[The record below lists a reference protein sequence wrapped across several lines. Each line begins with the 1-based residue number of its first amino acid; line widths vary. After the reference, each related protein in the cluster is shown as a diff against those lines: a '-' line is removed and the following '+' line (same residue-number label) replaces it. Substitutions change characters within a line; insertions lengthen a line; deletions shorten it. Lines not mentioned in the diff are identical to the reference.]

1 MMQPPETP
9 QPERGP
15 PTLDLAEF
23 DRPSWLA
30 DRERFRVLT
39 GASTEVM
46 DDLDAYF
53 ALLSL
58 WSGRMNLVGPSA
70 RQDFWI
76 RHTLDSAQL
85 LRLAPDA
92 NTYADLGAGAGFPG
106 LVLAIFLK
114 AKGSGQVVLVESMA
128 KRCLFLRTVST
139 ALNLPTEVHNARAE
153 SLNLSPV
160 DVVTARACAPL
171 PRLLQYAE
179 PHLRG
184 KTVGLFLKGRDAA
197 SEIASARNAW
207 RFEAECLN
215 SLSDPD
221 GRIIKVQRLRRV

>member
-1 MMQPPETP
+1 
-9 QPERGP
+9 
-15 PTLDLAEF
+15 
-23 DRPSWLA
+23 
-30 DRERFRVLT
+30 
-39 GASTEVM
+39 M

-76 RHTLDSAQL
+76 RHALDSAQL
-85 LRLAPDA
+85 LWLAPDA

-128 KRCLFLRTVST
+128 KRCLFLRAVST

-153 SLNLSPV
+153 SVNLSPG
-160 DVVTARACAPL
+160 DVVTARAVAAL
-171 PRLLQYAE
+171 PKLLQYAQ

-184 KTVGLFLKGRDAA
+184 STVGLFLKGREVEAEMA
-197 SEIASARNAW
+197 EARKNW
-207 RFEAECLN
+207 SFEAELEP
-215 SLSDPD
+215 SLSGSD
-221 GRIIKVQRLRRV
+221 GHILKLQRLRRV